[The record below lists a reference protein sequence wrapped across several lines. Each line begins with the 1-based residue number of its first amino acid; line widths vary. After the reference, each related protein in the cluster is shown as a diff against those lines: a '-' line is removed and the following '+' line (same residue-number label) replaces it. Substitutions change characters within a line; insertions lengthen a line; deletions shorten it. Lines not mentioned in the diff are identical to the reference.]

1 MQQRDEETQRILEKN
16 DHYNEAPE
24 VDSSLTSRLGFIQK
38 VYSILSMQLLF
49 TALLTIVSITQPAIR
64 EFEVT
69 QIWLFVIAAIT
80 AIVLM
85 CCLLCCKQNARKA
98 PKNYIL
104 LSFFTLCEAYV
115 VSVICCSVATDYSN
129 GIDLIIIALSM
140 TVLMTMGLTM
150 YACTTKEDFTIC
162 TGLLWSLAICL
173 LMLFIFSLLFPSRLI
188 QIIYSILAIFL
199 YSIYIIV
206 DTQLI
211 VGSKRHS
218 LQKDDYI
225 IGALILY
232 IDIIILFLELLK
244 LLVQIFGKN

>member
-1 MQQRDEETQRILEKN
+1 MQTRDEEKHPIVDSSLHIK
-16 DHYNEAPE
+16 EADV
-24 VDSSLTSRLGFIQK
+24 VDSSLTSRLGFIRK
-38 VYSILSMQLLF
+38 VYSILSLQLLF
-49 TALLTIVSITQPAIR
+49 TALLTIWCITQEPVKN
-64 EFEVT
+64 FVVQ
-69 QIWLFVIAAIT
+69 QIILFVLAAIT

-85 CCLLCCKQNARKA
+85 CVLLCCKANARKA

-104 LSFFTLCEAYV
+104 LSLFTFCEAYV
-115 VSVICCSVATDYSN
+115 VAFICCSTATENSN
-129 GIDLIIIALSM
+129 GIEIIVIALSM
-140 TVLMTMGLTM
+140 TVLMTMGLTL

-173 LMLFIFSLLFPSRLI
+173 IMLFIFSLIYPSRLLS
-188 QIIYSILAIFL
+188 IIYSIFAIFL

-232 IDIIILFLELLK
+232 IDIIILFLELVK
-244 LLVQIFGKN
+244 LIAQLTGKH

>member
-1 MQQRDEETQRILEKN
+1 MQARDEEKQPIVDSSVHIKGV
-16 DHYNEAPE
+16 DE
-24 VDSSLTSRLGFIQK
+24 VDSSLTSRLGFIRK
-38 VYSILSMQLLF
+38 VYSILSLQLLF
-49 TALLTIVSITQPAIR
+49 TALLTVWCITQEA
-64 EFEVT
+64 VT
-69 QIWLFVIAAIT
+69 KFVVQEIFLFVFAAIS

-85 CCLLCCKQNARKA
+85 CFLLCCKANARRA

-104 LSFFTLCEAYV
+104 LSLFTLCEAYV
-115 VSVICCSVATDYSN
+115 VSFICCTVATQNSN
-129 GIDLIIIALSM
+129 GIELIVIALSM
-140 TVLMTMGLTM
+140 TVLMTMGLTL

-173 LMLFIFSLLFPSRLI
+173 LLLFIFTLIFPSRLLS
-188 QIIYSILAIFL
+188 IIYSIFAIFV

-244 LLVQIFGKN
+244 LLAQLTGKN